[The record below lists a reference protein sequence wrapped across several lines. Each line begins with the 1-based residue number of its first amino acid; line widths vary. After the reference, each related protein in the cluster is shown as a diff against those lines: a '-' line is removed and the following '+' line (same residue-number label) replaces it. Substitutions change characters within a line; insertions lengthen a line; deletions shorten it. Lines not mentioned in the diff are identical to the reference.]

1 MRPSLSIKL
10 IDKSEKKVELM
21 WDLMS
26 GADDKSA
33 RDFDNYEA
41 LLESIKEYQIFGCL
55 VDDSSTEPN
64 DSEQLIQVI
73 T

>member
-1 MRPSLSIKL
+1 
-10 IDKSEKKVELM
+10 M

-26 GADDKSA
+26 GADDRSA
-33 RDFDNYEA
+33 RDFENYEA

-55 VDDSSTEPN
+55 VDNESSTVPN

-73 T
+73 TVIFNYGKFIKTNN